1 MSARQAST
9 RKILNGLLVFL
20 TVVLLLC
27 IGTLAALLY
36 LSDQG
41 SPRATAAAETRPL
54 EYAEPTPRETAATE
68 PVTEPVTEAT
78 QPVVIQQPTALTEL
92 LETGDITYEEL
103 VQLGCTQLVTVVAEG
118 TTAQIG
124 MFSCAD
130 GAWEALP
137 QMNCEGFVGRSG
149 VSDAKQEGDGTTPV
163 GLYRIGSGFYID
175 DMPETAL
182 DLFQITED
190 TYWVDDPNSKFYN
203 QRVEST
209 ENKDWN
215 SAEQMFSYAEYT
227 YGFVVNYNVL
237 AQPGAGSAIFFHIN
251 DNPTAGCIATEEE
264 MVLAYL
270 KELDK
275 ARNPYILILDKENV
289 EARKVVEE

>member
-20 TVVLLLC
+20 TVVLLMC
-27 IGTLAALLY
+27 VGALAVLVY
-36 LSDQG
+36 LSNHG
-41 SPRATAAAETRPL
+41 FAREIAEAETRYVGP
-54 EYAEPTPRETAATE
+54 AEPTPRETVATE
-68 PVTEPVTEAT
+68 PATEPATEAT
-78 QPVVIQQPTALTEL
+78 QPVVVEQPAALTEL
-92 LETGDITYEEL
+92 LEAGEVTYEEL
-103 VQLGCTQLVTVVAEG
+103 LQSGCSQLVTVVADG
-118 TTAQIG
+118 TTAQIDL
-124 MFSCAD
+124 FSCTD
-130 GAWEALP
+130 GVWEEQP
-137 QMNCEGFVGRSG
+137 QMNCAGYVGRSG
-149 VSDAKQEGDGTTPV
+149 VSDAKQEGDGTTPT
-163 GLYRIGSGFYID
+163 GLYSIGSGFYID
-175 DMPETAL
+175 DVPETAL

-215 SAEQMFSYAEYT
+215 SAEQMFSYTEYT

-237 AQPGAGSAIFFHIN
+237 AEPNAGSAIFFHIN

-264 MVLAYL
+264 KVLAYL

-275 ARNPYILILDKENV
+275 KKNPYILILEKEKV